1 MRGRILVVDDE
12 PAILEVVR
20 LNLEAE
26 GYEVVF
32 AQDAAGALNA
42 VGNGPVALAI
52 LDVMLPDVDGFELAR
67 RLRDL
72 SDMPIIMLSARDS
85 DVDKAV
91 GLGVGADDYMTKPF
105 SPIELVA
112 RVKAHLRRY
121 ASAAGATA
129 RGRAAVGAT
138 RAATSPETVDA
149 GPVHM
154 DLARHKVTVRGRDV
168 DLTAKEF
175 DILRLLAE
183 HPGRVYT
190 KAQIYE
196 QVWGE
201 EPFGD
206 LGTVQVHVRRLR
218 TKIEEHPETPA
229 LLATVWG
236 IGYRF
241 EEES

>member
-1 MRGRILVVDDE
+1 VKGRILAVDDD
-12 PAILEVVR
+12 PAILEVVK

-26 GYEVVF
+26 GYEVVT
-32 AQDAAGALNA
+32 AGTAGAALTVFA
-42 VGNGPVALAI
+42 DSPCALAV
-52 LDVMLPDVDGFELAR
+52 LDVMLPDSDGFELAR
-67 RLRDL
+67 RLRER
-72 SDMPIIMLSARDS
+72 SDIPIIMLSARDS

-105 SPIELVA
+105 SPLELVA

-121 ASAAGATA
+121 GATNA
-129 RGRAAVGAT
+129 GVAD
-138 RAATSPETVDA
+138 EIIEA
-149 GPVHM
+149 GPVRI
-154 DLARHKVTVRGRDV
+154 DTARRRVTVRGAEV
-168 DLTAKEF
+168 ELTAKEF

-196 QVWGE
+196 TVWHE

-206 LGTVQVHVRRLR
+206 LGTVQVHMRRLR
-218 TKIEEHPETPA
+218 IKIEAHPDRPE
-229 LLATVWG
+229 LLTTVWS

-241 EEES
+241 EEAGRA